1 MTSISR
7 HRSLIVWAALC
18 GCACGLP
25 WMTADVSADGSS
37 IVFHRCPPHADVFLD
52 GTWIGTVPEQGV
64 FSLSAIPA
72 GHHRFVFKVSVD
84 SGIEKEVTCQPGQ
97 ALTIELPPSPAPAP
111 VIEPP
116 VVVPAQHPPAA
127 AVVATAPHLQPA
139 MSAPV
144 RPARQIVPTRHQAE
158 PATTAAP
165 PPAPVQQSST
175 FASIQAVSAHA
186 PSPPSAPVIELTPA
200 GGLNSWLLTLS
211 IVCALGLG
219 VLFLQISRHH
229 KLSDPSATDR
239 LTGVSAS
246 DDNDSIF
253 NACDSGS
260 SLSNEPEFLD
270 DLRWREM
277 MAAKGFRVF
286 RGKDLPEH
294 FIEIEEV
301 KHERP
306 S

>member
-1 MTSISR
+1 MTPISQ

-25 WMTADVSADGSS
+25 WVMAGVTADGSS
-37 IVFHRCPPHADVFLD
+37 IVFHRCPPHASVYLD

-72 GHHRFVFKVSVD
+72 GHHRFVFTVSGV
-84 SGIEKEVTCQPGQ
+84 SGIERDVNCQPGQ
-97 ALTIELPPSPAPAP
+97 ALTIELLPAPAP
-111 VIEPP
+111 TSVVKPPAVVPDQRPQTAVAVTPAPRSQPP
-116 VVVPAQHPPAA
+116 V
-127 AVVATAPHLQPA
+127 
-139 MSAPV
+139 SAPV
-144 RPARQIVPTRHQAE
+144 QPARQIAVVRQQPK
-158 PATTAAP
+158 PAVISASPSA
-165 PPAPVQQSST
+165 PAPQTSS

-186 PSPPSAPVIELTPA
+186 PSPPPDPAIELTPA
-200 GGLNSWLLTLS
+200 GGLNSWLLMLS
-211 IVCALGLG
+211 IVSALGLG
-219 VLFLQISRHH
+219 VFFLLISRHR
-229 KLSDPSATDR
+229 KRPDASSPDR
-239 LTGVSAS
+239 LPGMPAS
-246 DDNDSIF
+246 EDGDSVF
-253 NACDSGS
+253 NACEAG
-260 SLSNEPEFLD
+260 LPESNEPEFLD

-277 MAAKGFRVF
+277 MAAKGFRIF